1 MLAKVVMVR
10 DVGDWTPAVRKFD
23 SALLIRMFFCQ
34 DDSLLGC
41 VVDDVP
47 EEVKS

>member
-1 MLAKVVMVR
+1 MLTEVVVVR
-10 DVGDWTPAVRKFD
+10 DVGDWTPVVREFD

-34 DDSLLGC
+34 DDSLLSC

-47 EEVKS
+47 EEAKS